1 MSRTDGPQFRK
12 VGNHKMYRHGTGK
25 WETTDNYHFQQGTP
39 PTNLWN
45 VHDLRDPD
53 SWEPVFETQHGDLK
67 SAHAEFRRYHPERES
82 GKPMLDEYSI

>member
-12 VGNHKMYRHGTGK
+12 VGNHKMYRHGTGN

-45 VHDLRDPD
+45 VNDLRDPN
-53 SWEPVFETQHGDLK
+53 SWEPVFETQHGNLK
-67 SAHAEFRRYHPERES
+67 SAHAEFRQHHPERDA
-82 GKPMLDEYSI
+82 GDKPLLDY